1 MDDKFPYIVFLSPLL
16 LGIIGIIMIASATSG
31 EIMGYSLLSPKFMKQ
46 LLIFIFCIPFYL
58 LITKIKPSIWLKLRY
73 IIILI
78 SIILLLL
85 VKLFGVSIN
94 NSTRWIKIFGIPVE
108 PTTFTHI
115 AIVIFISG
123 EKKVIISVILT
134 TIISLLIFLQ
144 PDLSSAF
151 ITILIGFIMIYIK
164 GVKFSKFSYSLL
176 ILLFL
181 PLFFPR
187 QMKKITYRLNYF
199 YSQNIQNSVNSL
211 KRGKIFGMGLGE
223 GIDKFSSIPLPYSDN
238 IFTTGAQELGFI
250 WSSLILTIFLAY
262 YLNSTNLL
270 KKISSQELKS
280 LGFGISTT
288 IVIYALLN
296 ILSSINLIPITGDPL
311 PFVSQGGSALV
322 SFYIAAGITGGIVN
336 ENSNRGWWN
345 RRSYNTRN

>member
-1 MDDKFPYIVFLSPLL
+1 
-16 LGIIGIIMIASATSG
+16 
-31 EIMGYSLLSPKFMKQ
+31 
-46 LLIFIFCIPFYL
+46 
-58 LITKIKPSIWLKLRY
+58 
-73 IIILI
+73 
-78 SIILLLL
+78 
-85 VKLFGVSIN
+85 
-94 NSTRWIKIFGIPVE
+94 
-108 PTTFTHI
+108 
-115 AIVIFISG
+115 
-123 EKKVIISVILT
+123 
-134 TIISLLIFLQ
+134 
-144 PDLSSAF
+144 
-151 ITILIGFIMIYIK
+151 MIYIK
-164 GVKFSKFSYSLL
+164 GVKFSKISYSLL
-176 ILLFL
+176 ILLLL

-199 YSQNIQNSVNSL
+199 YSQNSVNSL